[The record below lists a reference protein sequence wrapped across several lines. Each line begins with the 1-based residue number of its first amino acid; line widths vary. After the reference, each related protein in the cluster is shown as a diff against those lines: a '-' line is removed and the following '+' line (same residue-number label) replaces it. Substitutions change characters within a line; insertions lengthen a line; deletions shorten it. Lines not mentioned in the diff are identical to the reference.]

1 MQKKKTQ
8 INKTVHHCKK
18 CWRELIRFTE
28 HRRFRNTKIASQ
40 YRDVGSE
47 IPVTTVHT
55 PSNNVTPPPPLPSH
69 THTLVW
75 HLKVILLAA
84 LRVLE
89 GRNSTIWVSADW
101 VLYIKSKCCYI
112 VATWGIADSCQC
124 STILIR
130 SCFFQKI
137 SFFPRENVSPRYI
150 FTS

>member
-55 PSNNVTPPPPLPSH
+55 PSNNVTPPPPPLTH
-69 THTLVW
+69 THTCMASQSYSFSCTESPRRKKQYYLSICR
-75 HLKVILLAA
+75 LSSIYKIKMLLH
-84 LRVLE
+84 
-89 GRNSTIWVSADW
+89 
-101 VLYIKSKCCYI
+101 CCYM
-112 VATWGIADSCQC
+112 GDSRFVPVLDNTD
-124 STILIR
+124 SIL
-130 SCFFQKI
+130 FFSKD
-137 SFFPRENVSPRYI
+137 I
-150 FTS
+150 FLPSGKRLS